1 MELDHHPLVHEF
13 EEYRVQIHQ
22 LKVEDSEFHDLMKR
36 YDEIDKEIYRIE
48 QDIEPAS
55 DVYLEVLKKKRIFF
69 RDKIYDMLME
79 KMNSIDV
86 WTGVTS
92 KQRLSGEITYGM
104 CLRN

>member
-13 EEYRVQIHQ
+13 PEHKDIIHH

-55 DVYLEVLKKKRIFF
+55 DEYLEIMKKKRMYY
-69 RDKIYDMLME
+69 RDKLYSMMLEEMRQWV
-79 KMNSIDV
+79 I
-86 WTGVTS
+86 
-92 KQRLSGEITYGM
+92 
-104 CLRN
+104 

>member
-13 EEYRVQIHQ
+13 EEYRAQIHQ

-86 WTGVTS
+86 
-92 KQRLSGEITYGM
+92 
-104 CLRN
+104 